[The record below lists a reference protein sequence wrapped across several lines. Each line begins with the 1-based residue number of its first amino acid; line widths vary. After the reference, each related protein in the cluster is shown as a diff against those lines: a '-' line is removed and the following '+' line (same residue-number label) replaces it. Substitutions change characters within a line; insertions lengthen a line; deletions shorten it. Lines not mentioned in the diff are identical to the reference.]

1 MEKTDSPKKLKET
14 PKKKNSERISM
25 IKKLNTKLDNY
36 FLQNNILPNNSKSPA
51 KEKISQNK
59 IY

>member
-14 PKKKNSERISM
+14 PKKKNSERISL

-36 FLQNNILPNNSKSPA
+36 FL
-51 KEKISQNK
+51 
-59 IY
+59 